1 MNTEKIFWDAFE
13 GELEKQGAG
22 WGQIGTFLRGM
33 FQKAAP
39 YAQRAGAWVGRSRP
53 AQWLGRHPRMSKLVG
68 FAGTQAAA
76 GAAAQAVMTPF
87 EQRKKII
94 QVLPERRQS
103 PFPYPE
109 ES

>member
-13 GELEKQGAG
+13 SELEKQGALP
-22 WGQIGTFLRGM
+22 FMNVLRGI

-39 YAQRAGAWVGRSRP
+39 YVQRAGGWVGKSRP

-68 FAGTQAAA
+68 FAGTQVAA
-76 GAAAQAVMTPF
+76 GSAAQAVMTPF
-87 EQRKKII
+87 EQRKKIVQI
-94 QVLPERRQS
+94 LPERRQS